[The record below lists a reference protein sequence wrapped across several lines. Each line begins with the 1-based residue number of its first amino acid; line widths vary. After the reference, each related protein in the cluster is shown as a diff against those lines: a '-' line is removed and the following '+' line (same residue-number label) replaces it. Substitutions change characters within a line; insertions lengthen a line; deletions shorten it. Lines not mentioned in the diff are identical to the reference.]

1 MIGASPTLKRLS
13 SPLGALAVL
22 VIAGLAQ
29 LLLPTLPPFIILY
42 PAVTICTFLGGTIV
56 GTFCLIAAIG
66 STLVRWIHA
75 AGGHAPG
82 LWEIAALLAFA
93 AGGAL
98 SIAIVG
104 AYQRTALRF
113 RQERQRLKAALTAAN
128 AAVWEIDP
136 QGRLSWDE
144 NFYRLVGLDARTTPP
159 TTEAF
164 LAMVD
169 VEDRVRMADAR
180 RAIDAGQTPNPI
192 DEYRL
197 HRPDGRTIWLENHRT
212 RAGEA
217 GLYYIGITQDVT
229 RRKKAEE
236 RITVL
241 LTEAAHRAKNQLA
254 VIQAIARETSR
265 SSSAGDAFYEAFVER
280 IRALSKTYD
289 LLVRGQWQG
298 TDLRELLVAHWNAFG
313 VEERCSAEGPAIT
326 IVPAAAQQLGMA
338 FHELTTNAIKHGALQ
353 RAGTVAVRWTV
364 HAGSED
370 EHLELVWREQG
381 LPTTPQLGSNGFGMR
396 VLEELVPH
404 ALLGETQL
412 EAGDEGLT
420 WTLRAPLASFSGARD
435 PAS

>member
-1 MIGASPTLKRLS
+1 MIGGSPTLRRLG
-13 SPLGALAVL
+13 SPLGAFAVL
-22 VIAGLAQ
+22 AIAGLAQ
-29 LLLPTLPPFIILY
+29 TLLPALPPFVILY
-42 PAVTICTFLGGTIV
+42 PAVTICTFLGGTFV
-56 GTFCLIAAIG
+56 GAFCLIAAVG
-66 STLVRWIHA
+66 FTLARWIHA
-75 AGGHAPG
+75 AGGEAPG
-82 LWEIAALLAFA
+82 PWEIAALIAFA
-93 AGGAL
+93 AGGSL

-136 QGRLSWDE
+136 EGRLSWDE
-144 NFYRLVGLDARTTPP
+144 NFYRLVGLDPRTTPP

-169 VEDRVRMADAR
+169 AEDRQRMADAR
-180 RAIDAGQTPNPI
+180 RAIDAGQTPSTI

-197 HRPDGRTIWLENHRT
+197 HRPDGRTVWLENHRT

-229 RRKKAEE
+229 RRKQAEE

-265 SSSAGDAFYEAFVER
+265 NSNAGDAFYEAFVER
-280 IRALSKTYD
+280 IRALSKTHD

-298 TDLRELLVAHWNAFG
+298 TDLRELLLAHWNAFG

-338 FHELTTNAIKHGALQ
+338 FHELTTNAIKHGTL
-353 RAGTVAVRWTV
+353 RGGGTVAVRWTV
-364 HAGSED
+364 QAGPD
-370 EHLELVWREQG
+370 GDRLDLVWRERG
-381 LPTTPQLGSNGFGMR
+381 LPAAPRLGSNGFGMR
-396 VLEELVPH
+396 VLQELVPY
-404 ALLGETQL
+404 ALLGETRF
-412 EAGDEGLT
+412 EAGDDGLT
-420 WTLRAPLASFSGARD
+420 WTLRAPLASLSGPDAV
-435 PAS
+435 PA